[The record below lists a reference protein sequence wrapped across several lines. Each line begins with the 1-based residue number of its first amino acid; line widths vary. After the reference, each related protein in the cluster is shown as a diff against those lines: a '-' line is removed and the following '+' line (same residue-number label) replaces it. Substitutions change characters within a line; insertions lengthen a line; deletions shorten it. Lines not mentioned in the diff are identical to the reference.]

1 MSNTQQNGEEAKDQG
16 ESTPIQLPQ
25 SVIDYYAKYKNVK
38 DDVKTCIIMGT
49 RFELEDRYEII
60 DSVGQGAYG
69 IVVAAKDKTNP
80 DEATNLLAIKK
91 IEKAFEHKIF
101 TKRTLRELKILRLLQ
116 HENVIGITTL
126 MLPKS
131 RETLDDIYVYQ
142 ELMETDLASIIKSP
156 QPLSDE
162 HIQFFL
168 YQILRGLK
176 YIHSGGIIHRDLKP
190 RNLLVNSNCDLKIC
204 DFGLSR
210 TIEYQE
216 RTGNMTDY
224 VATRW
229 YRAPELLLA
238 AKEYGPSVDMWSVG
252 CILAELLR
260 RKPFLPGT
268 ETKNQLELI
277 IDVFGNPSEE
287 EVEQVSKEKFKKFLR
302 GLPKKEPKSLQTLFP
317 EASELALDLLEK
329 LMVFEASKRITVDEA
344 LKHPYLSALHFP
356 DDEPTRDPVPAAEF
370 EFEKYALSLEQLK
383 DLIYEEILLY
393 HFEDFRKKYFR
404 RVTNEE
410 NPYKEVINN
419 ENALKPGEAESDY
432 EDDDD

>member
-1 MSNTQQNGEEAKDQG
+1 MSKSKEEVKEQT
-16 ESTPIQLPQ
+16 EKNKQKLPQ
-25 SVIDYYAKYKNVK
+25 SVIAHYAKYRSSQTNIKSFLV
-38 DDVKTCIIMGT
+38 MGT
-49 RFELEDRYEII
+49 RFEVEDKFEII

-69 IVVAAKDKTNP
+69 IVVAARDKTAPENE
-80 DEATNLLAIKK
+80 EALVAIKK

-116 HENVIGITTL
+116 HENIIDIKTIS
-126 MLPKS
+126 LPKS
-131 RETLDDIYVYQ
+131 RETFEDIYLYN

-176 YIHSGGIIHRDLKP
+176 YIHSAGVIHRDLKP

-210 TIEYQE
+210 AIHYQQK
-216 RTGNMTDY
+216 TGDMTDY

-238 AKEYGPSVDMWSVG
+238 AKEYGPAVDMWSVG
-252 CILAELLR
+252 CILAELLK

-268 ETKNQLELI
+268 ETKTQLELI

-287 EVEQVSKEKFKKFLR
+287 EISAIPKEKSRKFLR
-302 GLPKKEPKSLQTLFP
+302 SLPKKQAKSFETLFP
-317 EASELALDLLEK
+317 QANPLALDLLRK
-329 LMVFEASKRITVDEA
+329 LMVFDPKHRITVEEA
-344 LKHPYLSALHFP
+344 LKDPYLAALHFP
-356 DDEPTRDPVPAAEF
+356 DDEPTCEPVPAAEF
-370 EFEKYALSLEQLK
+370 EFEKYPLSLAQLK
-383 DLIYEEILLY
+383 DLVYEEILLY
-393 HFEDFRKKYFR
+393 HFEDFRKEYMA
-404 RVTNEE
+404 RVEAGE
-410 NPYKEVINN
+410 NPFREVINN
-419 ENALKPGEAESDY
+419 ENALKPGERDSDDDE
-432 EDDDD
+432 EDD

>member
-1 MSNTQQNGEEAKDQG
+1 
-16 ESTPIQLPQ
+16 
-25 SVIDYYAKYKNVK
+25 
-38 DDVKTCIIMGT
+38 MGT
-49 RFELEDRYEII
+49 KFEVEDKYEII

-69 IVVAAKDKTNP
+69 IVVAARDKTKKEEENVV
-80 DEATNLLAIKK
+80 AIKK

-116 HENVIGITTL
+116 HENIIGIITIS
-126 MLPKS
+126 LPKS
-131 RETLDDIYVYQ
+131 RETFEDIYVYN

-156 QPLSDE
+156 QSLSDE

-176 YIHSGGIIHRDLKP
+176 YIHSAGIIHRDLKP

-210 TIEYQE
+210 AIHYQQK
-216 RTGNMTDY
+216 TGDMTDY

-268 ETKNQLELI
+268 ETKTQLELI
-277 IDVFGNPSEE
+277 IDVFGNPTKEE
-287 EVEQVSKEKFKKFLR
+287 INSIPKEKSKKFILS
-302 GLPKKEPKSLQTLFP
+302 LPKKQAKPFDVLFP
-317 EASELALDLLEK
+317 RANPLALDLLKK
-329 LMVFEASKRITVDEA
+329 LMVFDPAKRITVEEA

-356 DDEPTRDPVPAAEF
+356 EDEPVAEPVSPVEF
-370 EFEKYALSLEQLK
+370 EFEKYPLSLAQLK
-383 DLIYEEILLY
+383 DLVYEEILLY
-393 HFEDFRKKYFR
+393 HFEDFKKEYMR
-404 RVTNEE
+404 RVQAGE
-410 NPYKEVINN
+410 NPFKEVVNN
-419 ENALKPGEAESDY
+419 ENALKPGERDS
-432 EDDDD
+432 DDDEEDE

>member
-1 MSNTQQNGEEAKDQG
+1 MSKQNKQAEEVKETSDNKKQK
-16 ESTPIQLPQ
+16 LPA
-25 SVIDYYAKYKNVK
+25 SVIAHYSKYRSPKINIKSFLV
-38 DDVKTCIIMGT
+38 MGT
-49 RFELEDRYEII
+49 RFEVEDKYEII

-69 IVVAAKDKTNP
+69 IVVAARDKTHQGN
-80 DEATNLLAIKK
+80 EESLVAIKK

-116 HENVIGITTL
+116 HENIIDIKTI

-131 RETLDDIYVYQ
+131 RETFEDIYVYN

-156 QPLSDE
+156 QALSDE

-176 YIHSGGIIHRDLKP
+176 YIHSAGIIHRDLKP

-210 TIEYQE
+210 AIHYQQK
-216 RTGNMTDY
+216 TGDMTDY

-252 CILAELLR
+252 CILAELLK

-268 ETKNQLELI
+268 ETKTQLELI
-277 IDVFGNPSEE
+277 IDVFGNPTDEE
-287 EVEQVSKEKFKKFLR
+287 INSIPKEKSRKFLR
-302 GLPKKEPKSLQTLFP
+302 SLPKKQPKNLEAMFP
-317 EASELALDLLEK
+317 NANTLALDLLKK
-329 LMVFEASKRITVDEA
+329 LTVFDPLRRITVEGA
-344 LKHPYLSALHFP
+344 LKHPYLAALHFP
-356 DDEPTRDPVPAAEF
+356 EDEPVAQQVSGVEF
-370 EFEKYALSLEQLK
+370 EFEKYPLSLAQLK
-383 DLIYEEILLY
+383 DLVYEEILLY
-393 HFEDFRKKYFR
+393 HFPEFKKEYLR
-404 RVTNEE
+404 RVKAGE
-410 NPYKEVINN
+410 NPFKEVINN
-419 ENALKPGEAESDY
+419 ENALQPGERDSD
-432 EDDDD
+432 EDEEVD